1 MYKSAVHAVELP
13 YVFNN
18 LEVGQVAG
26 EVDPNV
32 AAKAQKSW
40 ISFAKTGDPAVEGA
54 DWKKY
59 KTAERDTMVIEKDKW
74 SSVSDPSK
82 TARELLWKAFKDE
95 PYHVW

>member
-1 MYKSAVHAVELP
+1 METD
-13 YVFNN
+13 
-18 LEVGQVAG
+18 QCAG
-26 EVDPNV
+26 EVAPNV

-40 ISFAKTGDPAVEGA
+40 ISFAKTGDPTVQGV

-59 KTAERDTMVIEKDKW
+59 NTAERDIMVIEKDKW
-74 SSVSDPSK
+74 DCIPDPSN